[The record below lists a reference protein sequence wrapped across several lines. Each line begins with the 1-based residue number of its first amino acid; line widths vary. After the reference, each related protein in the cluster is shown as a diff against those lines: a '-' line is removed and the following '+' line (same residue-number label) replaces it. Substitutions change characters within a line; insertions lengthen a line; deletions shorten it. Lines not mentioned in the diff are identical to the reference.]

1 MSIKS
6 YHFAGCTF
14 PVDGCICAS
23 IQRDIDAGNR
33 EPQPRDDIRVFR
45 APKKNCAILDYA
57 APGAPVPGAP
67 VVPIDTEGSNSP
79 ASISTRKTGKSDMQ
93 REAIQ
98 PRHYQAAAI
107 LSAESHNNACREL
120 LARMFPGADLRY
132 VGPLINVNQEAPP
145 QNRYTARFGFPF
157 NRFEGR
163 GPDELDAY
171 EALYTSLYNMW
182 EKHNRDP
189 QSVHRTFTQN
199 YMAHV
204 EHDER
209 EAIIPLAELEK
220 ARKEA
225 AAALAPEEPQ
235 NEHKAIDLK
244 DEWAINPEAWPAP
257 EAGPM
262 ETVGGIFYNDS
273 CIAAKGDRPADISVS
288 EDQAGNKTIEVKLPQ
303 GNPAFVR
310 GYEFVAGSYS
320 FVCTTNPASDAA
332 KIDSAFGNWY
342 PLVRLA
348 AYEKL
353 QETVKRLTE
362 NLLTEQQETAAA
374 EEREAKA
381 KAEVARLRELS
392 TDNTLISH
400 LVAEIEAKLAMRGDT
415 VVRAGILDQMK
426 RQVEQ
431 RNYLASQSLVVLWRD
446 RRPYVAKIEND
457 GQVRGM
463 METVAICGYEAGAPV
478 TFDNVDIA
486 IASAM
491 QILPPVKQE
500 G

>member
-1 MSIKS
+1 MSNKS
-6 YHFAGCTF
+6 YHFEGCTY
-14 PVDGCICAS
+14 PVDACICDS
-23 IQRDIDAGNR
+23 IQRSIDRGERIAIPRDGLR
-33 EPQPRDDIRVFR
+33 ISTIYSEPQPQQI
-45 APKKNCAILDYA
+45 PKSNCQILDYA
-57 APGAPVPGAP
+57 APARQETPAGSLTDGAQP
-67 VVPIDTEGSNSP
+67 
-79 ASISTRKTGKSDMQ
+79 
-93 REAIQ
+93 IQ

-107 LSAESHNNACREL
+107 LSAESHKNACRDL

-132 VGPLINVNQEAPP
+132 VGPFLAVNQEAPP
-145 QNRYTARFGFPF
+145 QNRYTAHFGFPF
-157 NRFEGR
+157 SNYEGR

-171 EALYTSLYNMW
+171 EALYTSLYSAW

-189 QSVHRTFTQN
+189 QAVHRTFTQN
-199 YMAHV
+199 YVAHV
-204 EHDER
+204 EHEER

-220 ARKEA
+220 AREEA
-225 AAALAPEEPQ
+225 AAAPAPEEPQ
-235 NEHKAIDLK
+235 NEHKAVELT
-244 DEWAINPEAWPAP
+244 ASWPAP

-273 CIAAKGDRPADISVS
+273 CIAAKGDRPADVSVS

-320 FVCTTNPASDAA
+320 FVCTSNPASDAA

-381 KAEVARLRELS
+381 KADVARLRELS

-400 LVAEIEAKLAMRGDT
+400 LVAEIESKLTMRGDT

-491 QILPPVKQE
+491 QILPAVKQE